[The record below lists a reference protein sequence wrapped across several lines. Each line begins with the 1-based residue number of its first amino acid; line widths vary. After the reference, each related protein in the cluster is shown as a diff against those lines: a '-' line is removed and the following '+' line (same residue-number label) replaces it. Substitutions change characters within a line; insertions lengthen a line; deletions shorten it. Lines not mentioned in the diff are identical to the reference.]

1 MDASTPAKVWGWSPW
16 KFAVISLA
24 GIVFV
29 EPFGL
34 MFSTPTALD
43 YVKLPGIIV
52 TVIVASCS
60 VVCFVVCPRRAI
72 AAKLVTLSLAVIPL
86 LILLDLL
93 KDYYLHVRY
102 GT

>member
-1 MDASTPAKVWGWSPW
+1 MNASAPANASGWHSW

-24 GIVFV
+24 GIVVV

-34 MFSTPTALD
+34 MFSTPTALG
-43 YVKLPGIIV
+43 YVQLPGVII
-52 TVIVASCS
+52 TTLVACCS
-60 VVCFVVCPRRAI
+60 VVCFLVCPRRAI
-72 AAKLVTLSLAVIPL
+72 VAKLVTLLLAVIPL
-86 LILLDLL
+86 LITLDLL

>member
-1 MDASTPAKVWGWSPW
+1 MDASSSANVWGWCAW

-24 GIVFV
+24 GIVVV

-34 MFSTPTALD
+34 MFSTPTALG
-43 YVKLPGIIV
+43 YVQLPGVII
-52 TVIVASCS
+52 TILVACCS
-60 VVCFVVCPRRAI
+60 VVCFMVCPRRAI
-72 AAKLVTLSLAVIPL
+72 AAKLVTLLLAVIPL
-86 LILLDLL
+86 LIMLDLL